1 MNPELFSDVDK
12 QLLEAYHDHLYV
24 VLQLPPVRHLFI
36 ERGTP
41 TLVQH
46 RCALHNCTVGL
57 VGHPYVLS
65 VYPSVYN
72 TYSGST
78 GPGTLDSPEYK
89 VSHRLTRPL
98 VRLFPPA
105 LLRIYRPLYKYCLS
119 RPSLAIDQEYC
130 LSSRLERA

>member
-1 MNPELFSDVDK
+1 MNPELFSDADK
-12 QLLEAYHDHLYV
+12 QVLEAYHDYLYV
-24 VLQLPPVRHLFI
+24 ALQLPPVRHLFI

-41 TLVQH
+41 TLVQR
-46 RCALHNCTVGL
+46 RCALHNCNEGL
-57 VGHPYVLS
+57 VEDPYVLF
-65 VYPSVYN
+65 VYPSVFD

-78 GPGTLDSPEYK
+78 GPGMLDSSEYK

-105 LLRIYRPLYKYCLS
+105 LLRIYRPLYKFCLS